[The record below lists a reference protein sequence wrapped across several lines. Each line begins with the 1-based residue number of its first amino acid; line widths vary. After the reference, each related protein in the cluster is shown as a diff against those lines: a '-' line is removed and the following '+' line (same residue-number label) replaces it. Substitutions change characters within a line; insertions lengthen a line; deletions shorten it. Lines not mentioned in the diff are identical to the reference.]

1 MAKES
6 NFKNMVI
13 ALFAVTFVASASLG
27 VVNEF
32 TKGAIEK
39 ANIDAQNKAVAAVL
53 PAFNILGKSYKVL
66 PEGETD
72 TLELFPALDKDSVTI
87 ATAVKSYTKKGFSG
101 LFTVMVGISADGTIT
116 GYNVLQHH
124 ETPGLGSKMALWF
137 SNKDKPDQLV
147 IGKNPATDNLTVK
160 KDGGSVDAITAATI
174 SSRAFLESVQR
185 AYKAWKS
192 HSDQQNSGT
201 EQIGV
206 KKEGANS

>member
-39 ANIDAQNKAVAAVL
+39 ANIEAQNKAVAAVL
-53 PAFNILGKSYKVL
+53 PPFDKLGASFKVL

-72 TLELFPALDKDSVTI
+72 ILIFFPALDKDSITI

-101 LFTVMVGISADGTIT
+101 LFTVMVGFSADGKIT
-116 GYNVLQHH
+116 GYNILEHH

-137 SNKDKPDQLV
+137 SNEEKPGQNV
-147 IGKNPATDNLTVK
+147 IGKNPAADNLMVK

-192 HSDQQNSGT
+192 HTDQQNSVPKQNGT
-201 EQIGV
+201 NQ
-206 KKEGANS
+206 EGTNS

>member
-27 VVNEF
+27 IVNEF

-39 ANIDAQNKAVAAVL
+39 ANIDAQNKAIAAVL
-53 PAFNILGKSYKVL
+53 PSFDKLGKSYKVL
-66 PEGETD
+66 PEGEAD

-101 LFTVMVGISADGTIT
+101 LFTVMVGISADGTIS
-116 GYNVLQHH
+116 GYNVLEHH

-137 SNKDKPDQLV
+137 SNKDKPGQYV

-201 EQIGV
+201 EQNSPI
-206 KKEGANS
+206 KEGANS

>member
-32 TKGAIEK
+32 TKGAIMK

-53 PAFNILGKSYKVL
+53 PPFEKLGASYKVL
-66 PEGETD
+66 TEGETD
-72 TLELFPALDKDSVTI
+72 SLELFPALDKDSLTI
-87 ATAVKSYTKKGFSG
+87 ATAVKSYTKRGFSG
-101 LFTVMVGISADGTIT
+101 LFTVMVGISAEGTIT
-116 GYNVLQHH
+116 GYNVLEHH

-137 SNKDKPDQLV
+137 SNKDKPNQYV
-147 IGKNPATDNLTVK
+147 IGKNPGTDNLKVA

-185 AYKAWKS
+185 AYNAWKS
-192 HSDQQNSGT
+192 HSEKQNNGAI
-201 EQIGV
+201 QKGAI
-206 KKEGANS
+206 KEGTNS

>member
-6 NFKNMVI
+6 NFKNMVV
-13 ALFAVTFVASASLG
+13 ALFAITFVASASLG

-32 TKGAIEK
+32 TKGPIEK
-39 ANIDAQNKAVAAVL
+39 ANIDAQNKAIADVL
-53 PAFNILGKSYKVL
+53 PAFEKLGKSYKVL

-87 ATAVKSYTKKGFSG
+87 ATAVKSYSKKGFAG

-116 GYNVLQHH
+116 GYHILEHH

-137 SNKDKPDQLV
+137 SNKDKPGQSI
-147 IGKNPATDNLTVK
+147 IGKKPGSDNLTVT

-185 AYKAWKS
+185 AYKALKS
-192 HSDQQNSGT
+192 HSNPKNSGAIQNGAT
-201 EQIGV
+201 
-206 KKEGANS
+206 KEGANS